1 MSLEVI
7 YREVGR
13 LVVESG
19 RMPTPAE
26 YLHILLNS
34 PTVEEVR
41 AIRAKIQAGEIDP
54 TPPTPVHQ
62 AFFEILCQHTTLD
75 ELNKIRRRVQTN
87 AQAAAPSVT
96 S

>member
-19 RMPTPAE
+19 RTPTPTE

-34 PTVEEVR
+34 HTVEEVL
-41 AIRAKIQAGEIDP
+41 AMRAKVQAGEIDP
-54 TPPTPVHQ
+54 TPPTEIQRV
-62 AFFEILCQHTTLD
+62 FFEPLRQITVAEMH
-75 ELNKIRRRVQTN
+75 EIRRRVQAN
-87 AQAAAPSVT
+87 ARAAAPSVA